1 MTTSIKEDRRMK
13 KLIALLGAAVALFAC
28 AKMETEKQ
36 QEAPASTPVTF
47 KVNVVDMDATKT
59 DAKAAWADGDVIYV
73 TFKGIEAKYLTL
85 TYNSGTSTWAIS
97 GDAFSKGDY
106 EALCGDYKLSAVHFP
121 VAVDPAWD
129 GSVLNFTV
137 ASKPVYTYYLQQANA
152 DYTADLSGADP
163 IVNLT
168 IRVQKA
174 ANYVQFFVPGITSSI
189 ENWAFAANDVI
200 PAACGGI
207 DTSTGEFADEITK
220 NVGAQFGGFLYADG
234 AVFSAKLTKSGM
246 NQAYTFLLT
255 STENVYSFTKTRSLS
270 AGTFYKFKETS
281 DELWTT
287 KKGVESMTYVD
298 LGLPS
303 GLKWGTCN
311 LGAANEWSLGK
322 YYAWGEIEGYSPG
335 ESSFTHEF
343 LWQSYKFCSNHAA
356 HADAG
361 DDANVKTCAHIT
373 KYTQDGDMKFTLEA
387 VDDAAINTLGT
398 GWRMPTDTEWREL
411 NTNCTFVWT
420 SNYNSTG
427 ASGLIVTSNNNGKS
441 IFLAAAGTGLGTTW
455 VKPSAEDG
463 VRYWNATLVGT
474 NSGSRTTQYP
484 MNASATA
491 ITTSSW
497 QRIWGWN
504 IRPVHD

>member
-47 KVNVVDMDATKT
+47 KVNMVDMDATKA

-106 EALCGDYKLSAVHFP
+106 EALCGDYTLSAVHFP

-234 AVFSAKLTKSGM
+234 AVFSAKVTKSGTS
-246 NQAYTFLLT
+246 QEYTFLLT
-255 STENVYSFTKTRSLS
+255 STTNIYAFTKPRALT
-270 AGTFYKFKETS
+270 AGTFYRFKATS
-281 DELWTT
+281 DALLWTT
-287 KKGVESMTYVD
+287 SKGVESMGTVN
-298 LGLPS
+298 LGLSS
-303 GLKWGTCN
+303 GLLWGN
-311 LGAANEWSLGK
+311 RLMGAASDTTPGK
-322 YYAWGEIEGYSPG
+322 YYSWGDIAGYELDG
-335 ESSFTHEF
+335 EN
-343 LWQSYKFCSNHAA
+343 KFSHQFDWEHYCLRSGWSDVHPIFSKYNST
-356 HADAG
+356 DG
-361 DDANVKTCAHIT
+361 KTI
-373 KYTQDGDMKFTLEA
+373 LEA
-387 VDDAAINTLGT
+387 VDDAATNAYGK
-398 GWRMPTDTEWREL
+398 GWRMPTLEEYYEL
-411 NTNCTFVWT
+411 VEGCTWT
-420 SNYNSTG
+420 YYENYNETG
-427 ASGLIVTSNNNGKS
+427 RNGWLATSKTNS
-441 IFLAAAGTGLGTTW
+441 ATIFLPMVGNGNYDSFVYGIGNDNRRIYFWSSSLKVSNWELGYHICG
-455 VKPSAEDG
+455 KPYANPGFIKPEYDD
-463 VRYWNATLVGT
+463 AH
-474 NSGSRTTQYP
+474 SRGYGFP
-484 MNASATA
+484 
-491 ITTSSW
+491 IL
-497 QRIWGWN
+497 
-504 IRPVHD
+504 PVFDPSL